1 MSLARDA
8 AEPDALS
15 YASMVPE
22 LTGRV
27 EDVDM
32 RQISTEMNLRQLY
45 VLAKFTKITTRRISA

>member
-45 VLAKFTKITTRRISA
+45 VLAKFTKNTT